1 MVNVI
6 IMLKTVPGHERRV
19 HAALRGLSGINR
31 MYILFGDFDLLLD
44 VQVEGLLALNG
55 LVDTV
60 REVEGVVATRTILAP
75 RLREVRPPRNG
86 GLMNLGSPI
95 G

>member
-1 MVNVI
+1 MVNGI

-19 HAALRGLSGINR
+19 HSALRGLSGINR
-31 MYILFGDFDLLLD
+31 MYILFGEFDLLLD

-60 REVEGVVATRTILAP
+60 REVEGVVATRTILAHAFE
-75 RLREVRPPRNG
+75 RCGPPG
-86 GLMNLGSPI
+86 TEAC
-95 G
+95 